1 MEATQSRLGQDIDL
15 RSCPDWPVIQDSTT
29 WQHVCINLR
38 SCFTSVVG
46 GIEHEVSRIQFDNTG
61 NSFWIDD
68 FTISQAQVSSKCI
81 QLLQLYE
88 IKVVT
93 FTIVLS
99 VCERGGGNYV

>member
-15 RSCPDWPVIQDSTT
+15 RSCPDWPVIQDYTT

-46 GIEHEVSRIQFDNTG
+46 GIEHEVSRIQFDSTG

-81 QLLQLYE
+81 QLL
-88 IKVVT
+88 VT
-93 FTIVLS
+93 LINDLASSKTMSFLPLLGS
-99 VCERGGGNYV
+99 KL